1 MDTQGLNGEGQKLV
15 VKEVY
20 IIHFNKIKVR
30 CQISGNNLQ
39 QIGDKRSQTDGLVID
54 PDGRLFM
61 QVVSL
66 ALSLIYRVFFL
77 LVRPK
82 K

>member
-1 MDTQGLNGEGQKLV
+1 MDTQGLNGEGQQLV

-20 IIHFNKIKVR
+20 IDHFNNIKVR
-30 CQISGNNLQ
+30 CQISCNNLQ

>member
-1 MDTQGLNGEGQKLV
+1 MDTQGLNGEGQQLL

-20 IIHFNKIKVR
+20 IIHVNNIKVR

-66 ALSLIYRVFFL
+66 ALSLTCRSSL
-77 LVRPK
+77 
-82 K
+82 